1 MASIHSGLKTI
12 PTYIMNFNELGLGE
26 VGTHA
31 FLVDTDSPQLFAEIC
46 TSSPN
51 PSEKRMFNTHTNKA
65 RMNLPSCVHGS
76 EDQGLRSGLA
86 LVDDLEGQIALRG
99 RSLW

>member
-12 PTYIMNFNELGLGE
+12 PTYIINFNELGLGE

-31 FLVDTDSPQLFAEIC
+31 FLVDIDGPQLFTEIC

-51 PSEKRMFNTHTNKA
+51 PSGKRMLNTHTNK
-65 RMNLPSCVHGS
+65 R
-76 EDQGLRSGLA
+76 
-86 LVDDLEGQIALRG
+86 RG
-99 RSLW
+99 